1 MPETVNAWQKRLAH
15 DLAGISESAGLD
27 SQVLLAHVAHKS
39 RSWILAHPDYV
50 LSEDQVNILREACR
64 SLKAGMPLP
73 YILGHWEFFGLD
85 FVVTPDVLIPRPE
98 TEILVEQA
106 LHWLEIRSGIQRV
119 LELGVG
125 SGCISV
131 SLAVNNPLLQVV
143 AVDISPQAIAVARKN
158 AQRHQVDNR
167 FQFVIS
173 DLSSAI
179 RGCYDLLCANLPY
192 IPTSELQNL
201 RVAKHEPQLA
211 LDGGCSGLDLIQR
224 FLQSAPW
231 LLAEKGLILAE
242 IEASQGKAALD
253 LAMDYFP
260 QAQVRM
266 VQDYSGNDRVLR
278 IESI

>member
-15 DLAGISESAGLD
+15 DLAGITESAGLD
-27 SQVLLAHVAHKS
+27 GQVLLAHVAHKS
-39 RSWILAHPDYV
+39 RSWILAHPDFV
-50 LSEDQVNILREACR
+50 LSEEQVKILQDARR

-73 YILGHWEFFGLD
+73 YILGHWEFFGLE
-85 FVVTPDVLIPRPE
+85 FVVTPHVLIPRPE

-106 LHWLEIRSGIQRV
+106 LHWLEKRSGTQRV

-131 SLAVNNPLLQVV
+131 SLAVHNPLLQVV

-158 AQRHQVDNR
+158 AQRHQVANR

-173 DLSSAI
+173 DLCSAI
-179 RGCYDLLCANLPY
+179 RGRYDLLCANLPY

-201 RVAKHEPQLA
+201 PVSKHEPQLA

-224 FLQSAPW
+224 FLQSAPC

-278 IESI
+278 IESV